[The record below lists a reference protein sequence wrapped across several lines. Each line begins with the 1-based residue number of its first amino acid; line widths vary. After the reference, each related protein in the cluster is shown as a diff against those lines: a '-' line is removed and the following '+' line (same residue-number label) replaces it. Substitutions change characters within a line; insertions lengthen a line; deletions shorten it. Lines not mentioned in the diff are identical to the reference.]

1 MFDNIRASYFPAE
14 LDSGITA
21 VSVDS
26 STFWQALDTIGQQDS
41 PFSSLSELGN
51 YTMPP
56 ERATRAQALSAV
68 YAQTHREH
76 ILFTT
81 ADQACVGWSTGAML
95 DPSTFFMSYSAVIPR
110 YQRHGIYS
118 SFLRVFLRYLHA
130 LGYERVTSNHM
141 VNNRAVLIAK
151 LKAGFVI
158 TGTILDE
165 RWGAQAALA
174 YFFYEDRRRG
184 FARTYS
190 LETYAGTPDYF
201 S

>member
-1 MFDNIRASYFPAE
+1 MFDEIRAAYFPAE
-14 LDSGITA
+14 LGSGITA
-21 VSVDS
+21 VAADS
-26 STFWQALDTIGQQDS
+26 AVFWQTLDTIAADDQ
-41 PFSSLSELGN
+41 PFSSLGNLGN
-51 YTMPP
+51 YELPQA
-56 ERATRAQALSAV
+56 RAPRAQALNAV

-81 ADQACVGWSTGAML
+81 AANTCVGWSTGAML

-110 YQRHGIYS
+110 YQQLGIYS
-118 SFLRVFLRYLHA
+118 AFLGIFLRYLHA

-141 VNNRAVLIAK
+141 VKNRAVLIAK

-165 RWGAQAALA
+165 RWGAQAALT

-190 LETYAGTPDYF
+190 LETYAGTPDYL